1 MQKIILLFVV
11 VAALH
16 AMTYSRWLMQNGN
29 KAGAI
34 GVYALILLS
43 LALPVY
49 RMVIAL

>member
-1 MQKIILLFVV
+1 MQSYLLLFVV

-16 AMTYSRWLMQNGN
+16 AMTYSRWLMKSGN

-34 GVYALILLS
+34 GVYAIILVS
-43 LALPVY
+43 LALPIY